1 MSSAPPKVLILG
13 HSFIRRL
20 LCDLSTNF
28 DSRAR
33 SDLKLSDRAD
43 ISMFGVGGRTSK
55 KLKRFNLHVTDRLDP
70 HIIIPKCRQFQ

>member
-20 LCDLSTNF
+20 RCDLSTNF

-33 SDLKLSDRAD
+33 SDFKLSDCAD
-43 ISMFGVGGRTSK
+43 ISMFGVGGRTIK
-55 KLKRFNLHVTDRLDP
+55 KLKRFDLHV
-70 HIIIPKCRQFQ
+70 IA